1 MVIHRPTRDTR
12 GCRDIFQGDRG
23 EAAGCEGLA
32 RRRQHGPSRPG
43 GVLGRSACH
52 KTFLYGHGVC
62 ILAFT
67 NTLYVRRVAMS
78 ATFYPVLMSQDVAT
92 TSQTSTGA
100 LGLEITFEGE
110 CYVRLRLGRR
120 DLAIMHSAHRT

>member
-23 EAAGCEGLA
+23 EAAGCEGLT
-32 RRRQHGPSRPG
+32 RRRQHGSSRPG

-52 KTFLYGHGVC
+52 KTFLYVHGVC

-78 ATFYPVLMSQDVAT
+78 ATVYPVLMRQDVAT
-92 TSQTSTGA
+92 TS
-100 LGLEITFEGE
+100 E
-110 CYVRLRLGRR
+110 CYTAVLGFEVTFKSAWYVSLRLGRR
-120 DLAIMHSAHRT
+120 DVASL

>member
-23 EAAGCEGLA
+23 EAAGCEGLT
-32 RRRQHGPSRPG
+32 RRRQHGSSRPG

-52 KTFLYGHGVC
+52 KTFLYVHGVC

-67 NTLYVRRVAMS
+67 NTLYVRRVAMRS
-78 ATFYPVLMSQDVAT
+78 EERRVGKEWRD
-92 TSQTSTGA
+92 
-100 LGLEITFEGE
+100 
-110 CYVRLRLGRR
+110 GRGR
-120 DLAIMHSAHRT
+120 EQKKRER